1 MTGRECNRQ
10 EVDLKG
16 SSSYRNVAVD
26 SEAISPFS
34 LLRRSSANSTNQ
46 FSNGALPT
54 QRRRIVQTLEL
65 TYEIAEMF
73 RDLTLYECFILEKY
87 EISTMTNYCVAF
99 FSFFLHECK
108 TLLAFFIVLSLCNR
122 SLNLFR
128 DFSFHTVWFC
138 TISLMENLHNLHI
151 IAVHMQLS
159 LHELPS

>member
-16 SSSYRNVAVD
+16 SSSYRNVAVVF
-26 SEAISPFS
+26 EAISPFS

-54 QRRRIVQTLEL
+54 QRRRVVQTLEL

-87 EISTMTNYCVAF
+87 EISTMRNYSVAF
-99 FSFFLHECK
+99 FSFFYMNPKPFSLS
-108 TLLAFFIVLSLCNR
+108 LLFSLCN
-122 SLNLFR
+122 SLLNLFR
-128 DFSFHTVWFC
+128 DFSFYSVWFC
-138 TISLMENLHNLHI
+138 TISVMENLHNLHI
-151 IAVHMQLS
+151 IAVHIQLS
-159 LHELPS
+159 LHEPPS